1 MPALRTLIAALTLAA
16 ASTAATATVLVDD
29 FNSGPAT
36 FANAGLFESSA
47 TQAGSMVGGAR
58 FDGLLCYFACDY
70 NAPYQAVLTVGSG
83 TLNVTPPPEGLAT
96 TRVLWGNVS
105 PNANSFPFAPL
116 GLSLLGHSAFELQF
130 GAVSADLLVQFVVV
144 SAAGQSVY
152 SPVLNNPGVVLHA
165 AAAQTLTL
173 PFSAFVGVADFGQ
186 INGLALVLG
195 GNNGAGTEAATASF
209 ALDSVVAT
217 AVPEPGAWA
226 LGLAGLLVFGLA
238 QQSRR
243 RAAEVSALA

>member
-1 MPALRTLIAALTLAA
+1 MPTPHKLITALALAA
-16 ASTAATATVLVDD
+16 AGLAGTPATATVLVDD
-29 FNSGPAT
+29 FNSGAAS
-36 FANAGLFESSA
+36 FVNAGLVESSA
-47 TQAGSMVGGAR
+47 AQAGTMVGGAR

-70 NAPYQAVLTVGSG
+70 NAPYQAALEVGNG
-83 TLNVTPPPEGLAT
+83 TLNVTPPDAGLAT
-96 TRVLWGNVS
+96 TRVLWGEVI
-105 PNANSFPFAPL
+105 ANGNGFPFAPL
-116 GLSLLGHSAFELQF
+116 GLSLAGHGAFALQF

-152 SPVLNNPGVVLHA
+152 SPVPNNPGVVLHA

-195 GNNGAGTEAATASF
+195 GNNGHGTEAAMASF

-217 AVPEPGAWA
+217 AVPEPAA
-226 LGLAGLLVFGLA
+226 SVLLVAGLAGLAALA
-238 QQSRR
+238 VSRR
-243 RAAEVSALA
+243 RR